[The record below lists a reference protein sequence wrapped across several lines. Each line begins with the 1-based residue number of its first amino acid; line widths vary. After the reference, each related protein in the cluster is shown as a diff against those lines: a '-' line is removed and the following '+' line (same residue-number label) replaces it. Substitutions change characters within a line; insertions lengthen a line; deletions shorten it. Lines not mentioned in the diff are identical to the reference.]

1 MKTSNATQKIKEI
14 KSRLATRYFISVIL
28 FVLLTSSLLF
38 LYLSSQYFSFK
49 YCIWI
54 KEHLSFLFYFQD
66 KNVQLIINIASSIF
80 IILINIIFLIII
92 YYIYSVKYQKIFL
105 YIFFDELKL
114 NEIYLLEQR
123 NASINSMIAFSN
135 ETMGLVKMNEEHL
148 FSIKSLFN
156 FHFTQMFSKDHYI
169 TKGLLISSETNKF
182 FEGFVEFRFEDNFH
196 LEEIENKGLYKF
208 IINKKD
214 KYPYPLFINTNLGIL
229 TSKVFN
235 DSIVEKLYDLRNFTR
250 SNFSLCLYKN
260 KLYIYLENW
269 ELRITDSFRKKLTY
283 NSIDKKIDS
292 FTRLVDDLQDLYI
305 CILRNYE
312 VIKYGK

>member
-66 KNVQLIINIASSIF
+66 KNVQLTINIASSIF

-135 ETMGLVKMNEEHL
+135 ETM
-148 FSIKSLFN
+148 
-156 FHFTQMFSKDHYI
+156 
-169 TKGLLISSETNKF
+169 
-182 FEGFVEFRFEDNFH
+182 
-196 LEEIENKGLYKF
+196 
-208 IINKKD
+208 
-214 KYPYPLFINTNLGIL
+214 
-229 TSKVFN
+229 
-235 DSIVEKLYDLRNFTR
+235 
-250 SNFSLCLYKN
+250 
-260 KLYIYLENW
+260 
-269 ELRITDSFRKKLTY
+269 
-283 NSIDKKIDS
+283 
-292 FTRLVDDLQDLYI
+292 
-305 CILRNYE
+305 
-312 VIKYGK
+312 